1 MMSLPGLYIHV
12 PFCRSKCAYCSFYS
26 IPSHELVP
34 AFTRAVCRE
43 MQTQTGRFDEFDT
56 IYFGG
61 GTPPILGIAKLE
73 TIAKAIHDNFTVSLR
88 NEWTIE
94 VNPNGADL
102 ELFSGLLATGFNRLN
117 IGVQSFNDG
126 VLQYLGRTH
135 NSEEATRAF
144 LEARRAGFENIGL
157 DLIYGVPGQSMDCWM
172 ESLEQAVGLSPEHL
186 SCYQLTIERGTPLG
200 RRLSQGEFVLPGE
213 DPQYEFFVRTSEFL
227 ERNGYTHYEISNFSR
242 GPEFASRHNQKYWD
256 HTPYLGLGPSAH
268 SFSGRERWWNVAD
281 VGKYID
287 MLEGGALPREDSE
300 PIGPKELCLE
310 MIALGLRTRKGL
322 CLSGFEQARG
332 RRLDAGEMGC
342 LHSLADNG
350 YVSIINGWLRPTL
363 HGMAVADR
371 LAVELSDL
379 LDRS

>member
-1 MMSLPGLYIHV
+1 MSLPGLYIHV
-12 PFCRSKCAYCSFYS
+12 PFCGSKCGYCSFYS
-26 IPSHELVP
+26 IADHTLLPEY
-34 AFTRAVCRE
+34 TKAVCHEIELRPGDF
-43 MQTQTGRFDEFDT
+43 QSVDT
-56 IYFGG
+56 VYFGG
-61 GTPPILGIAKLE
+61 GTPPVLGTANLQ
-73 TIAKAIHDNFTVSLR
+73 TIVAAIHDNIAVNSC

-94 VNPNGADL
+94 ANPNGADS

-117 IGVQSFNDG
+117 IGIQSFNDG
-126 VLQYLGRTH
+126 VLQYLGRAH
-135 NSEEATRAF
+135 KSEEAVRAF
-144 LEARRAGFENIGL
+144 REARRAGFGNIGL
-157 DLIYGVPGQSMDCWM
+157 DLIYGVPGQDMDCWM
-172 ESLEQAVGLSPEHL
+172 KSLEKAVDLAPEHL

-310 MIALGLRTRKGL
+310 MIALGLRTRKGI
-322 CLSGFEQARG
+322 CLTRFEQTRG
-332 RRLDAGEMGC
+332 RRLDAGELGS
-342 LHSLADNG
+342 LHSLSDNG
-350 YVSIINGWLRPTL
+350 YLSIIDGWLRPTL
-363 HGMAVADR
+363 KGMAVADR

-379 LDRS
+379 LDR